1 MHFLHEIPE
10 EESENFPSSVQM
22 AERCLKRCNGWSD
35 ESLRALVCS
44 RPGRV
49 LIAVFIMLFVY
60 LACIVL
66 TANRAVSIMDI
77 NDSAPRSGVN
87 TTRAIEVLTELCDA
101 FQEGLVSGD
110 SCNRLC
116 YYRDWKVT
124 DYYEGNKVVLVLK
137 DGGQTAVLKSIHPS
151 MTDFARLD
159 RKLTYDQFS
168 DKVLSLVND
177 ELRLGWPRH
186 YKKHLMEVLWPT
198 LRRTPGEPMSEADR
212 DSLWALLQQ
221 PEFILFRVLPLT
233 RVTPKIIGTCGQ
245 FYSTEALVAFRMKGY
260 YMNLKGKILVHI
272 MGTLKLFYE
281 FLNEPLQWC
290 DVRFDN
296 LGLSADYPKRF
307 VLMDG
312 DMVYTESRL
321 RAILKG
327 KPCATDAD
335 CTIGDCKARCTA
347 EMTCSERTDSN
358 LEVFCEKLVR
368 KLFGHTYSTHN
379 KYLAACQEA
388 NGNITQR
395 LNELRLT
402 WSWNLSDV

>member
-1 MHFLHEIPE
+1 MWWCSVFECSGWGDEAFRTFL
-10 EESENFPSSVQM
+10 
-22 AERCLKRCNGWSD
+22 
-35 ESLRALVCS
+35 CS

-49 LIAVFIMLFVY
+49 LIAIFVMLLIY
-60 LACIVL
+60 LTCLFLA
-66 TANRAVSIMDI
+66 ANRATSIMDVN
-77 NDSAPRSGVN
+77 NDSLPKTGVN
-87 TTRAIEVLTELCDA
+87 TTRAIEVLTELCDSFEA
-101 FQEGLVSGD
+101 GLISGD

-116 YYRDWKVT
+116 YNRDWKIN
-124 DYYEGNKVVLVLK
+124 DYYEGNKVVVVMK
-137 DGGQTAVLKSIHPS
+137 DGGQTAVFKSIHPS
-151 MTDFARLD
+151 MGDFPRID
-159 RKLTYDQFS
+159 KQLTS
-168 DKVLSLVND
+168 PMST
-177 ELRLGWPRH
+177 LGWPRH
-186 YKKHLMEVLWPT
+186 YKKHLMETLWPT
-198 LRRTPGEPMSEADR
+198 LRRTPGESMNAADR
-212 DSLWALLQQ
+212 ASLWALLQQ

-245 FYSTEALVAFRMKGY
+245 FYSTEVLVAFRMKGY

-296 LGLSADYPKRF
+296 LGLSADYPKRYLISLIFQAEFCKKWFCSLRF

-321 RAILKG
+321 RAALQG
-327 KPCATDAD
+327 RPCATDDD
-335 CTIGDCKARCTA
+335 CAIGDCKARCTA
-347 EMTCSERTDSN
+347 DLTCSDRTDSN
-358 LEVFCEKLVR
+358 LEVFCAKLVR

-379 KYLAACQEA
+379 KYLAACQET